1 MPNKKTKIAID
12 VMGGDYAPT
21 EIIKGILS
29 TTSNLP
35 IDFTLIGNSK
45 IIEKELKTISPSNIP
60 EFSILSTN
68 EQILETDSPLEA
80 FRKKPNASIIKAMK
94 LLKTKKVD
102 GVISM
107 GPTGATMA
115 TATLILG
122 LIDGIQRPTVG
133 GNFLGLT
140 KNVVMDLGTNVD
152 VKPEQLLNFAIIGS
166 VFSKEYLNIEKP
178 KIALLN
184 VGSETT
190 KGNRL
195 AKEAF
200 NLFKKTNLNFIGN
213 VEGMD
218 IVTSKADVIVCDG
231 FVGNIILKFAAGLG
245 IALSKLIEKQLSTT
259 IPEKKLTK
267 LIETIVDT
275 TSYTKTIGGG
285 PLFGVNGP
293 VFIGHGS
300 SKARNVIGA
309 IQYTYDLINLKVV
322 DKMTIE
328 LNKFRKSMGPI

>member
-1 MPNKKTKIAID
+1 MPNKKTKIAVD
-12 VMGGDYAPT
+12 VMGGDYAPS

-29 TTSNLP
+29 SNLP
-35 IDFTLIGNSK
+35 IDFTLVGNSK
-45 IIEKELKTISPSNIP
+45 IIEKELKTISPSNTP
-60 EFSILSTN
+60 EFPIISTN

-80 FRKKPNASIIKAMK
+80 FRKKPNASIITAMK
-94 LLKTKKVD
+94 LLKTKKVE

-122 LIDGIQRPTVG
+122 LIDGLQRPAVG

-166 VFSKEYLNIEKP
+166 IFSKEYLKIENP

-184 VGSETT
+184 IGSETT

-195 AKEAF
+195 VKEAF
-200 NLFKKTNLNFIGN
+200 NIFKKTNLNFIGN
-213 VEGMD
+213 IEGMD

-231 FVGNIILKFAAGLG
+231 FVGNIILKFAGGLG
-245 IALSKLIEKQLSTT
+245 IAISKLIEKQLSTI
-259 IPEKKLTK
+259 IPEKKIAK
-267 LIETIVDT
+267 LVQTIVDT
-275 TSYTKTIGGG
+275 TNYTKTIGGG
-285 PLFGVNGP
+285 PLLGVNGA

-300 SKARNVIGA
+300 SKAPNVTGA
-309 IQYTYDLINLKVV
+309 IKYTYDLITLNFT
-322 DKMTIE
+322 DKMRIE
-328 LNKFRKSMGPI
+328 LNNFRKSMGFK

>member
-1 MPNKKTKIAID
+1 MPNKKTKIAVD

-29 TTSNLP
+29 STLDLP

-45 IIEKELKTISPSNIP
+45 IIEKELKTISPSNTP
-60 EFSILSTN
+60 EFSIISTD

-80 FRKKPNASIIKAMK
+80 FRKKPNASIITAMK
-94 LLKTKKVD
+94 LLKTKKVE

-122 LIDGIQRPTVG
+122 LIEGLQRPAVG

-166 VFSKEYLNIEKP
+166 IFSKEYLNIENP

-195 AKEAF
+195 VKEAF
-200 NLFKKTNLNFIGN
+200 NIFKTTNLNFIGN
-213 VEGMD
+213 IEGMD

-231 FVGNIILKFAAGLG
+231 FVGNIILKFAGGLG
-245 IALSKLIEKQLSTT
+245 IAISKLIEKQLSTI
-259 IPEKKLTK
+259 IPEKKLAK
-267 LIETIVDT
+267 LVQTIVDT
-275 TSYTKTIGGG
+275 TNYTKTIGGG
-285 PLFGVNGP
+285 PLLGVNGA
-293 VFIGHGS
+293 VFVGHGS
-300 SKARNVIGA
+300 SKAPNVRGA
-309 IQYTYDLINLKVV
+309 IKYTYDLINLNVA
-322 DKMTIE
+322 DKMRIE
-328 LNKFRKSMGPI
+328 LNNFRKSMGFK

>member
-1 MPNKKTKIAID
+1 MPNKKTKIAVD
-12 VMGGDYAPT
+12 VMGGDYAPS

-29 TTSNLP
+29 SNLP

-45 IIEKELKTISPSNIP
+45 IIEKELKTISPSNTP
-60 EFSILSTN
+60 EFPIISTN

-80 FRKKPNASIIKAMK
+80 FRKKPNASIITAMK
-94 LLKTKKVD
+94 LLKTKKVE

-122 LIDGIQRPTVG
+122 LIDGLQRPAVG

-166 VFSKEYLNIEKP
+166 IFSKEYLKIENP

-184 VGSETT
+184 IGSETT

-195 AKEAF
+195 VKEAF
-200 NLFKKTNLNFIGN
+200 NIFKTTNLNFIGN
-213 VEGMD
+213 IEGMD

-231 FVGNIILKFAAGLG
+231 FVGNIILKFAGGLG
-245 IALSKLIEKQLSTT
+245 IAISKLIEKQLSTI
-259 IPEKKLTK
+259 IPEKKIAK
-267 LIETIVDT
+267 LVQTIVDT
-275 TSYTKTIGGG
+275 TNYTKTIGGG
-285 PLFGVNGP
+285 PLLGVNGA

-300 SKARNVIGA
+300 SKAPNVTGA
-309 IQYTYDLINLKVV
+309 IKYTYDLITLNFT
-322 DKMTIE
+322 DKMRIE
-328 LNKFRKSMGPI
+328 LNNFRKSMGFK

>member
-1 MPNKKTKIAID
+1 MPNKKTKIAVD

-29 TTSNLP
+29 STLDLP

-45 IIEKELKTISPSNIP
+45 IIEKELKTISPSNTP
-60 EFSILSTN
+60 EFPIISTD

-80 FRKKPNASIIKAMK
+80 FRKKPNASIITAMK
-94 LLKTKKVD
+94 LLKTKKVE

-122 LIDGIQRPTVG
+122 LIDGLQRPAVG

-166 VFSKEYLNIEKP
+166 IFSKEYLNIENP

-195 AKEAF
+195 VKEAF
-200 NLFKKTNLNFIGN
+200 NIFKTTNLNFIGN
-213 VEGMD
+213 IEGMD

-231 FVGNIILKFAAGLG
+231 FVGNIILKFAG
-245 IALSKLIEKQLSTT
+245 
-259 IPEKKLTK
+259 
-267 LIETIVDT
+267 
-275 TSYTKTIGGG
+275 
-285 PLFGVNGP
+285 
-293 VFIGHGS
+293 
-300 SKARNVIGA
+300 
-309 IQYTYDLINLKVV
+309 NL
-322 DKMTIE
+322 
-328 LNKFRKSMGPI
+328 

>member
-1 MPNKKTKIAID
+1 MPNKKTKIAVD
-12 VMGGDYAPT
+12 VMGGDYAPS

-29 TTSNLP
+29 SNLP

-45 IIEKELKTISPSNIP
+45 IIEKELKTISPSNTP
-60 EFSILSTN
+60 EFPIISTN

-80 FRKKPNASIIKAMK
+80 FRKKPNASIITAMK
-94 LLKTKKVD
+94 LLKTKKVE

-122 LIDGIQRPTVG
+122 LIDGLQRPAVG

-166 VFSKEYLNIEKP
+166 IFSKEYLKIENP

-184 VGSETT
+184 IGSETT

-195 AKEAF
+195 VKEAF
-200 NLFKKTNLNFIGN
+200 NIFKKTNLNFIGN
-213 VEGMD
+213 IEGMD

-231 FVGNIILKFAAGLG
+231 FVGNIILKFAGGLG
-245 IALSKLIEKQLSTT
+245 IAISKLIEKQLSTI
-259 IPEKKLTK
+259 IPEKKIAK
-267 LIETIVDT
+267 LVQTIVDT
-275 TSYTKTIGGG
+275 TNYTKTIGGG
-285 PLFGVNGP
+285 PLLGVNGA

-300 SKARNVIGA
+300 SKAPNVTGA
-309 IQYTYDLINLKVV
+309 IKYTYDLITLNFT
-322 DKMTIE
+322 DKMRIE
-328 LNKFRKSMGPI
+328 LNNFRKSMGFK